1 MRNGKAAGSFEPI
14 DECVL
19 RWAHCVMLDV
29 TDDVIDTCVPFSAT
43 ITLTIWSNS
52 HGLIFASARLQRACQ
67 PKSERLACWR
77 LGESYHN
84 VEMSSSVG
92 SLLHRFIVD
101 VEVLLAAEN
110 LAG

>member
-1 MRNGKAAGSFEPI
+1 MRNGEAAGSFEPI

-19 RWAHCVMLDV
+19 RCAHCAMLDV

-43 ITLTIWSNS
+43 ITLTRCSNS
-52 HGLIFASARLQRACQ
+52 HGLIFACARLQRACQ
-67 PKSERLACWR
+67 PKSKRLARWR
-77 LGESYHN
+77 LGKSYHN

-101 VEVLLAAEN
+101 VEALLAAEN